1 MHVIAAKAHAFKEAL
16 RPEFKTYQ
24 QAVVK
29 NAQAMA
35 SRFQELGYKI
45 VSDGT
50 DCHLFLVDLSDTDI
64 TGADGEKALGKANIT
79 LNKNSVPNEQRS
91 PMVTSGLRIG
101 SPAITTR
108 GFDVNESVYV
118 VELIHSVLGDID
130 NESNISSVK
139 NKVTDLCKG
148 FPVYLK

>member
-1 MHVIAAKAHAFKEAL
+1 
-16 RPEFKTYQ
+16 
-24 QAVVK
+24 
-29 NAQAMA
+29 
-35 SRFQELGYKI
+35 
-45 VSDGT
+45 
-50 DCHLFLVDLSDTDI
+50 
-64 TGADGEKALGKANIT
+64 
-79 LNKNSVPNEQRS
+79 
-91 PMVTSGLRIG
+91 MVTSGLRIG

-108 GFDVNESVYV
+108 GFDVNESEYV

>member
-1 MHVIAAKAHAFKEAL
+1 MEPIAI
-16 RPEFKTYQ
+16 Y
-24 QAVVK
+24 
-29 NAQAMA
+29 
-35 SRFQELGYKI
+35 
-45 VSDGT
+45 
-50 DCHLFLVDLSDTDI
+50 FLVDLSDTDI

-108 GFDVNESVYV
+108 GFDVNESEYV